1 MSNEPVESGWKRFV
15 DKLKQLLG
23 KSGSGVPAT
32 ASPHDWKFG
41 RAKAVRLRVG
51 S

>member
-23 KSGSGVPAT
+23 KTGNDTPAT

-41 RAKAVRLRVG
+41 RAKEVRLRVAP
-51 S
+51 

>member
-15 DKLKQLLG
+15 DKLKELLG
-23 KSGSGVPAT
+23 KTGNGAPA